1 VAEIA
6 LKGGVTTS
14 DPRLDWVPR
23 KDEASRGFGVVA
35 KLEEQAKPQV
45 RRSRSWKGGVVTDQ
59 GREGACVG
67 HGYTGFLNAMT
78 QQRRIAQATPYAFD
92 LYHRI
97 QHRDPWAGCSMG
109 RRCPIQPSGEQ
120 YDGTSTLDGAKEL
133 KDRGEISEYRWAFGL
148 EQVILALGNVGPV
161 VLGIPWYDSMYDAPN
176 GELKVSGS
184 KVGGHCILARG
195 VSVTKGY
202 VILRNSWGPDWGLGG
217 DARISF
223 DDLGRLLADDGE
235 AVVPIKVPTDR
246 LKPA

>member
-1 VAEIA
+1 
-6 LKGGVTTS
+6 
-14 DPRLDWVPR
+14 
-23 KDEASRGFGVVA
+23 
-35 KLEEQAKPQV
+35 
-45 RRSRSWKGGVVTDQ
+45 
-59 GREGACVG
+59 
-67 HGYTGFLNAMT
+67 
-78 QQRRIAQATPYAFD
+78 
-92 LYHRI
+92 
-97 QHRDPWAGCSMG
+97 MG